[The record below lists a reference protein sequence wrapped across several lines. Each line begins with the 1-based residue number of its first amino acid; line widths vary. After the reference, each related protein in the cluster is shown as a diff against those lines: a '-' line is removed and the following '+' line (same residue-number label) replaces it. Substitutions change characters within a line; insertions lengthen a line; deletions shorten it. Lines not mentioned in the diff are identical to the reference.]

1 MENKVPIEKLVLSK
15 TLKKGY
21 RCSVCHALD
30 NEHYCKDC
38 LEIYRKEHN
47 NPNIKKENPDFLEY
61 CWKNCKCEEG
71 FIGSRLVTASMIS
84 RGDNS
89 GRGINEE
96 VPVDIRHY
104 HKLKMIDYRPVIN
117 LPHVGLVKRMYK
129 RDPMTAPQPGER
141 VQYMF
146 IENSDKNAL
155 QADRVENPIY
165 AAKNPGICKP
175 DVLYYLERQLQ
186 SPLITLFEL
195 IVTDKNGKKFPDTPE
210 GKRAAERE
218 VARRLWKE
226 AKRKKIN
233 SLNGNQDIRNFF
245 KLK

>member
-1 MENKVPIEKLVLSK
+1 MVIAIEKENDYDDGK
-15 TLKKGY
+15 
-21 RCSVCHALD
+21 
-30 NEHYCKDC
+30 
-38 LEIYRKEHN
+38 IRKLH
-47 NPNIKKENPDFLEY
+47 
-61 CWKNCKCEEG
+61 
-71 FIGSRLVTASMIS
+71 S
-84 RGDNS
+84 
-89 GRGINEE
+89 GINEE
-96 VPVDIRHY
+96 VDVDIRHY

-165 AAKNPGICKP
+165 AAKNPGVCKP

>member
-1 MENKVPIEKLVLSK
+1 M
-15 TLKKGY
+15 
-21 RCSVCHALD
+21 
-30 NEHYCKDC
+30 CKDS
-38 LEIYRKEHN
+38 
-47 NPNIKKENPDFLEY
+47 
-61 CWKNCKCEEG
+61 
-71 FIGSRLVTASMIS
+71 FIGSRLVTASME
-84 RGDNS
+84 RNGDTMGCGPLAIEKRKNDYDDGKIRKLHS
-89 GRGINEE
+89 GINEE
-96 VPVDIRHY
+96 VDVDIRHY

-165 AAKNPGICKP
+165 AAGVCKP
-175 DVLYYLERQLQ
+175 DVFIYLERQLQ

-233 SLNGNQDIRNFF
+233 
-245 KLK
+245 